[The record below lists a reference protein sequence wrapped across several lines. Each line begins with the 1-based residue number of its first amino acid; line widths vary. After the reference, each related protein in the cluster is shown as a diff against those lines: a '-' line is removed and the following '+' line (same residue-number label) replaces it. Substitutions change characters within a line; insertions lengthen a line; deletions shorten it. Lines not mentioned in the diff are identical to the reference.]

1 MGKHEP
7 QNPPVDDPMDDLAAA
22 TGPAETPLGP
32 RRAAKRSRRKRAMIV
47 ASAAGLTL
55 VVGGGAATAVIV
67 SGADPGDATNT
78 VTIPQAQPDP
88 LVAAEGDT
96 ERDPELLERAEQ
108 ARAQATT
115 SQSASGPAI
124 LEEPDPE
131 PETQSTES
139 TDTGGS
145 DTSASSGGGQGTGEG
160 GTCQASFY
168 GDGFHGATTA
178 NGETFDTYG
187 MTAAHKTLP
196 FDTMVRVTNPSNG
209 KSVTVRIND
218 RGPYIS
224 GRCLDLSTAA
234 FDEII
239 GTGAGVGT
247 VDWEVVG

>member
-7 QNPPVDDPMDDLAAA
+7 QNPPVDDPMDDLVAA

-67 SGADPGDATNT
+67 SGADPGDATST

-124 LEEPDPE
+124 REEPDPE
-131 PETQSTES
+131 PETQSSES

>member
-67 SGADPGDATNT
+67 SGADPGDATST

-108 ARAQATT
+108 ARSQATT

-139 TDTGGS
+139 TDSGGS

>member
-7 QNPPVDDPMDDLAAA
+7 QNPPVDERLHQATADYAAA
-22 TGPAETPLGP
+22 YTAPAHTPPGP
-32 RRAAKRSRRKRAMIV
+32 RRAAARARRKRTLLL

-55 VVGGGAATAVIV
+55 VVAGGAAATVITSGIDPQEATTALVV
-67 SGADPGDATNT
+67 PD
-78 VTIPQAQPDP
+78 AQPDP
-88 LVAAEGDT
+88 LVAPEQAGGL
-96 ERDPELLERAEQ
+96 DPQLREQAEQ
-108 ARAQATT
+108 AREQATQ
-115 SQSASGPAI
+115 SQSATATAI
-124 LEEPDPE
+124 LQEPE
-131 PETQSTES
+131 PEEEEEPATTDSST
-139 TDTGGS
+139 GS
-145 DTSASSGGGQGTGEG
+145 EQGTGQG

-196 FDTMVRVTNPSNG
+196 FDTMVKVTNPTNG

-218 RGPYIS
+218 RGPYID

-234 FDEII
+234 FDQII

>member
-218 RGPYIS
+218 RGPYVS

>member
-7 QNPPVDDPMDDLAAA
+7 QNPPLDDPMDDLAAA

-139 TDTGGS
+139 TDSGGS

>member
-67 SGADPGDATNT
+67 SGADPGDATST

-124 LEEPDPE
+124 REEPDPE

-218 RGPYIS
+218 RGPYVS

>member
-131 PETQSTES
+131 PETQSTEP

>member
-67 SGADPGDATNT
+67 SGANPGDATST

-124 LEEPDPE
+124 REEPDPE

>member
-67 SGADPGDATNT
+67 SGADPGDATST

-124 LEEPDPE
+124 REEPDPE

-247 VDWEVVG
+247 VAWEVVG

>member
-108 ARAQATT
+108 ARVQATT

-218 RGPYIS
+218 RGPYVS

>member
-131 PETQSTES
+131 PETQSTEP

-187 MTAAHKTLP
+187 MTAAHRTLP